1 MPSKC
6 VSITKTGN
14 PCIAVPL
21 KGLDFC
27 WFHAPSLAEE
37 RLKARVKG
45 GKKGRKVAETS
56 ELRRRLRALEERLG
70 LQSTP

>member
-1 MPSKC
+1 MPGKC
-6 VSITKTGN
+6 ISTTKSGN

-21 KGLDFC
+21 KGLDSC
-27 WFHAPSLAEE
+27 WFHAPSLVE
-37 RLKARVKG
+37 ARRIARIKG

-70 LQSTP
+70 IETSQ